1 MEKSQKKFLNKR
13 FLVVIT
19 FLIMLLISQFIVAG
33 CGKSEVEKLAFMMGV
48 GIDKGKQDGT
58 YLVTIQVAKPKQ
70 DGGGKELEDWTL
82 SVEGASIAAI
92 SEKVNEMFDK
102 QLFAGTVRVIVI
114 GEELARS
121 GINEV
126 LDFYQRYYKYRRT
139 IYLVVAKGNAK
150 DLLKTEIAT
159 HSLPSLGMLGII
171 EGNKSQ
177 STFPVTRLG
186 HYLTILG
193 RKSQNPLIPTAE
205 VVRSGDKGIY
215 LSDDQRKEIIISCS
229 GVFEDG
235 KLVDFLDDLE
245 TKGYVWLDDEVKTRR
260 LEAEGDGLKISAW
273 VRSSKTKYKVET
285 IDDKLG
291 IRFSIK
297 ANITLNEILGQQGE
311 MSTEE
316 WQRFLEELQPI
327 VEQAIQ
333 KECEAAVAKSR
344 ELGLDFI
351 GVGRKVE
358 IKNSKYWEEIKD
370 NWPQGVKD
378 FPVAFD
384 IKADIEHTGLA
395 RNSPVSPQE
404 SENQGESESI
414 NR

>member
-1 MEKSQKKFLNKR
+1 MEKSQKNFLNKR

-19 FLIMLLISQFIVAG
+19 LVISLFIVAG
-33 CGKSEVEKLAFMMGV
+33 CGKSEVEQLAFMMGL

-82 SVEGASIAAI
+82 SVEGASMAAI

-114 GEELARS
+114 GEDLARS

-126 LDFYQRYYKYRRT
+126 LDFYQRYYQYRRT
-139 IYLVVAKGNAK
+139 TYLVVAKGNAK
-150 DLLKTEIAT
+150 DLLEAEIVT
-159 HSLPSLGMLGII
+159 HSLPSLGVLGIM
-171 EGNKSQ
+171 EGNKNQ

-193 RKSQNPLIPTAE
+193 RKNQNPLIPTAK

-215 LSDDQRKEIIISCS
+215 LSDDQGKEIIISCS

-245 TKGYVWLDDEVKTRR
+245 TKGYLWLDDEVKTRR

-273 VRSSKTKYKVET
+273 VQSSKTKYKVET
-285 IDDKLG
+285 IDDNLG
-291 IRFSIK
+291 VRFLIK
-297 ANITLNEILGQQGE
+297 ANIAVNEILGQQGE

-316 WQRFLEELQPI
+316 WQRFLQELQPI
-327 VEQAIQ
+327 IEQAIQ

-351 GVGRKVE
+351 GLGRKVE

-370 NWPQGVKD
+370 NWPQGLEN
-378 FPVAFD
+378 FPIAFD
-384 IKADIEHTGLA
+384 INADVDHAGLA

-404 SENQGESESI
+404 SETQRESGPI